1 MEKVLRY
8 GIADDQEKWK
18 RPGRTLTSSSLK
30 GHSNQRAEVKSMR
43 TIPVLATSLFFTVI
57 LNAQTNNAFVRTNA
71 EGKSWTVGN
80 TLVEREIR
88 FDPQLGLYT
97 ASWRHLVTGTDLM
110 NVAQAK
116 RYWGSE
122 FFFHADAD
130 SFSGSSGSTWEL
142 VEASTQELAPSARL
156 LTVKLRAKAKPIE
169 VTIFYAVYEGHPV
182 IRKWIAITNHSETP
196 ITLSH
201 LSFEAVN
208 VAPGPASVLQ
218 ASAYYGIEP
227 REIFFTGRVDDTA
240 ILERN
245 SLTGEGLVVMNEAP
259 GYMKRTELDEW
270 YGEGVQVMYDTDLF
284 PFERSLQPGE
294 TFTSAKSSIAFF
306 AEGRGFADPR
316 WVLPSYTSKVLMKKG
331 PDYQPPWIYNTWE
344 PFNLGIT
351 RSITMDLIA
360 AAQRMGMDVFT
371 IDVGWQ
377 ADYGDNA
384 VNRKVFPNGL
394 EEIQAAVEQS
404 GMRLGLY
411 VPLAVVSTNTAVYR
425 EHPEWVCT
433 DRYGKPKFTG
443 TVDGPLPVMCLATP
457 YREVAAKRISELIG
471 RYHLHYVKIDATTVF
486 NTYGEFPG
494 CYALGH
500 DHHSWAESLERIYEG
515 IQYVTDRIYRDHP
528 DVLIDLTFELWGQKH
543 LIDYG
548 LLAAG
553 DLDWLSNVRDI
564 ALDSAGPRQART
576 LLYHRSLAIPT
587 ETMLIGN
594 LQAEMPPIE
603 ERLGTAMGSG
613 PLFLGDLRKLTV
625 AEQDWY
631 GEKIRWFK
639 TLRKEVPLFEGF
651 FPLGNWAQP
660 GAASWDGFARLS
672 RQGEGLIV
680 IFKNQSNT
688 TKVEANLPLYPDGEF
703 VIRSAMTGRALGK
716 STGKQFRKGIQIQ
729 LPAEH
734 KVEILEI
741 RR

>member
-1 MEKVLRY
+1 
-8 GIADDQEKWK
+8 
-18 RPGRTLTSSSLK
+18 
-30 GHSNQRAEVKSMR
+30 MR
-43 TIPVLATSLFFTVI
+43 TPSVLALSCFFAVV
-57 LNAQTNNAFVRTNA
+57 LNAQTHAASVGANA

-80 TLVEREIR
+80 TLVKREIR
-88 FDPQLGLYT
+88 FDPRLGLYT
-97 ASWRHLVTGTDLM
+97 ESWRHLVTGTDFM

-116 RYWGSE
+116 NHWGPE
-122 FFFHADAD
+122 FSFQVDAD
-130 SFSGSSGSTWEL
+130 SFAGSSGSTWEF
-142 VEASTQELAPSARL
+142 VEASTQRVAPSEEL
-156 LTVKLRAKAKPIE
+156 LTIKLKAKAKPLD
-169 VTIFYAVYEGHPV
+169 VTVFYAVYEEHPV
-182 IRKWIAITNHSETP
+182 VRKWIAITNHSETP

-208 VAPGPASVLQ
+208 VAPGPANVLQ

-227 REIFFTGRVDDTA
+227 REIFFTGRVDDSA
-240 ILERN
+240 LLERN
-245 SLTGEGLVVMNEAP
+245 SLTGEGLIVMNEAP

-270 YGEGVQVMYDTDLF
+270 YGEGVNVMYDTDLF
-284 PFERSLQPGE
+284 PFERSVQPGE
-294 TFTSAKSSIAFF
+294 TFTSAKSSMAFF

-316 WVLPSYTSKVLMKKG
+316 WVMPSYTSGVLMKKG
-331 PDYQPPWIYNTWE
+331 PGYQPPWIYNHMHTTWM
-344 PFNLGIT
+344 PLAHGTPRN
-351 RSITMDLIA
+351 ITMDLIA
-360 AAQRMGMDVFT
+360 AAGRMGMDVFT

-394 EEIQAAVEQS
+394 EEIQAAVEQR

-457 YREVAAKRISELIG
+457 YREVAAKRISDLID
-471 RYHLHYVKIDATTVF
+471 RYHPPYVKVDLTTVF
-486 NTYGEFPG
+486 NTYGESPG
-494 CYALGH
+494 CYAQGH
-500 DHHSWAESLERIYEG
+500 DHHSWTESLEGIYEG

-528 DVLIDLTFELWGQKH
+528 DVLLDLTFELWGQKH

-553 DLDWLSNVRDI
+553 DLDWLSNVIDSERD
-564 ALDSAGPRQART
+564 SPGPRQART
-576 LLYHRSLAIPT
+576 LLYNRSLAIPT

-613 PLFLGDLRKLTV
+613 PLLLGDLRKLTL

-639 TLRKEVPLFEGF
+639 TLRKEVPLQEGF

-672 RQGEGLIV
+672 RQGEGLIA
-680 IFKNQSNT
+680 IFKNQSGAT
-688 TKVEANLPLYPDGEF
+688 DVEVNLPVYPDGEF
-703 VIRSAMTGRALGK
+703 AIRSVMTGRALGK
-716 STGKQFRKGIQIQ
+716 FTGKQFRKGIQIQ
-729 LPAEH
+729 LPAEY
-734 KVEILEI
+734 KVELLEI